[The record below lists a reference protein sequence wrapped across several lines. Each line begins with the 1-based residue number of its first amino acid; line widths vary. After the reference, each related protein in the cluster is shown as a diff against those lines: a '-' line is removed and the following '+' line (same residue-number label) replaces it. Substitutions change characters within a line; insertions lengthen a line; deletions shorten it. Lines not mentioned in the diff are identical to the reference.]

1 MTRFLCNLTLA
12 AVASA
17 TAGGL
22 LFGQSE
28 EPAKPDHR
36 ASAYYHATLGHMY
49 SELAAAYGGRG
60 EYLSK
65 AIENYKL
72 AMRED
77 PATAYLPQELADLYL
92 QSGQARVAIA
102 EFEDALKKNPDDLNA
117 RRILARFYTARIS
130 QGQQQRMNEDMLRAA
145 IEQYQKI
152 SEQAPKDLENWL
164 MLGRLQKLATNSAA
178 AEKAYKKALEL
189 DPDGEE
195 ALTGLAMVYGD
206 LGDNTNATLLLKRV
220 AEKSP
225 SLRTLTALAIACD
238 QMKDYKGSAE
248 AYRRALEL
256 NRENTDLKT
265 AYAEE
270 LLKTGDDN
278 SLFMEYALPY
288 ALVPDRKMGMMANNA
303 ILNERMT
310 WAVGMSSPG
319 RGQYESTPVDRFKY
333 HSPGSSSII
342 TGISTLRRSWTRR
355 ATRVL
360 QP

>member
-72 AMRED
+72 AIRED

-164 MLGRLQKLATNSAA
+164 MLGRLQKLATNSADVRMA
-178 AEKAYKKALEL
+178 VPVLSPPATRTS
-189 DPDGEE
+189 PDGSS
-195 ALTGLAMVYGD
+195 
-206 LGDNTNATLLLKRV
+206 V
-220 AEKSP
+220 A
-225 SLRTLTALAIACD
+225 
-238 QMKDYKGSAE
+238 
-248 AYRRALEL
+248 
-256 NRENTDLKT
+256 
-265 AYAEE
+265 
-270 LLKTGDDN
+270 
-278 SLFMEYALPY
+278 
-288 ALVPDRKMGMMANNA
+288 V
-303 ILNERMT
+303 
-310 WAVGMSSPG
+310 W
-319 RGQYESTPVDRFKY
+319 
-333 HSPGSSSII
+333 
-342 TGISTLRRSWTRR
+342 
-355 ATRVL
+355 
-360 QP
+360 